1 MRTLKDSDK
10 TEIHNHSYW
19 LNTEGF
25 IKNNPLQL
33 NSINGLE
40 DIANIISLYRIKSRL
55 QIPCSHF
62 FEKEKTRQLQKK

>member
-33 NSINGLE
+33 NSIKGIE
-40 DIANIISLYRIKSRL
+40 DKANII
-55 QIPCSHF
+55 
-62 FEKEKTRQLQKK
+62 